1 MSVAINEKYRE
12 QVYIGNAKKI
22 ISNKK
27 KNGLSEHL
35 SLTYC
40 YIIWQNKGTKETAHE
55 RKEK

>member
-1 MSVAINEKYRE
+1 MKNTENKSTLEMQKRSFQI
-12 QVYIGNAKKI
+12 
-22 ISNKK
+22 KK